1 VPYWEPANLD
11 VPTVADW
18 IAYVADQVIS
28 QVTSGTRPPGTF
40 AQFIGE
46 SDTGRIQAHNGTA
59 FAQFGGLTAAA
70 TNSYTPQLD
79 QGATTNIAKTMN
91 YSQWQQ
97 YGNMALWH
105 FTGSISAAGTAGSQ
119 VTLTTPVTLT
129 SQQPG
134 LGVGMI
140 YDAST
145 TTRYTGMWIGASTT
159 QIRFFTQVVGAS
171 AWGVT
176 PNLALANTDALHGV
190 VWLPVA

>member
-1 VPYWEPANLD
+1 MPYWEPANLD

-40 AQFIGE
+40 GQFLTE

-59 FAQFGGLTAAA
+59 FVQFGGLTAAGLNA
-70 TNSYTPQLD
+70 YTPQLD

-145 TTRYTGMWIGASTT
+145 TTRYTGMWIGSSTT
-159 QIRFFTQVVGAS
+159 QIRFYTQVVGAN

-176 PNLALANTDALHGV
+176 PNLALANTDTFHGM